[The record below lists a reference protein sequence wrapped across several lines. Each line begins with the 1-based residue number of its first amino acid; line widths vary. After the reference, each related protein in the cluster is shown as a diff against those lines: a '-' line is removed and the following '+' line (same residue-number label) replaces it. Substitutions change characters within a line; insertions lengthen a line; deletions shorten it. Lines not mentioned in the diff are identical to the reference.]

1 MGHPPLTEPFVP
13 GKFRQS
19 EDVLSKHVNNTTQ
32 ITTLPNGLRVAT
44 SERHG
49 SMCSIGA
56 VVSTGCR
63 HEAAYQS
70 GVSHFLE
77 KLAFQSTGKYQSSD
91 DIVEAL
97 QPYGGMAESQHF
109 R

>member
-1 MGHPPLTEPFVP
+1 
-13 GKFRQS
+13 
-19 EDVLSKHVNNTTQ
+19 
-32 ITTLPNGLRVAT
+32 
-44 SERHG
+44 
-49 SMCSIGA
+49 MCSIGA

-77 KLAFQSTGKYQSSD
+77 KLAFQSTGKYKSSD

-97 QPYGGMAESQHF
+97 IRGYLTRRQIKREFGFEAKKILA
-109 R
+109 